1 VHLYIETPGCLDRS
15 EEAAGT
21 SDGQVDRDRRRRGAI
36 RVYLGYAPGCGTTTA
51 MLEEAARR
59 RARGG
64 DVVVGVVDA
73 RDREGVLADLEGLE
87 VVGDAMTLDTAAVL
101 ARQPEV
107 VCIDDLT
114 EGTTTAERRFAAARR
129 FAEAGIT
136 VVGTVQLGKLGAV
149 PDGPVLLDEAGLQAL
164 ADEIELVDVPPSI
177 LADRVRRGEIV
188 PADQVSE
195 ALATQYA
202 PDVLRAER
210 ERAFALVAEH
220 GERRLATYEG
230 ESADQL
236 GADPQPSILACAGPW
251 PGMESLLRR
260 AAALAAGVDG
270 VFRVAVVPSVEPG
283 PDERKLLADYAALTE
298 QLGGEFVALAG
309 PSPAAALA
317 GYASQQKVTQLVL
330 ARTRSNQ
337 AGRYPVLRELVRL
350 ARGVELH
357 VLPAEPD

>member
-1 VHLYIETPGCLDRS
+1 
-15 EEAAGT
+15 
-21 SDGQVDRDRRRRGAI
+21 
-36 RVYLGYAPGCGTTTA
+36 

-59 RARGG
+59 RARGA

-73 RDREGVLADLEGLE
+73 REREGVLADLEGLE
-87 VVGDAMTLDTAAVL
+87 LVGDATTLDTGAVL

-129 FAEAGIT
+129 LAEAGIT
-136 VVGTVQLGKLGAV
+136 VVGTVQLGKLGALLN
-149 PDGPVLLDEAGLQAL
+149 GPVLLDEAGLQAL

-188 PADQVSE
+188 PADQVAA
-195 ALATQYA
+195 ALATRYA

-220 GERRLATYEG
+220 GERRLAAYEG
-230 ESADQL
+230 ESVDQL
-236 GADPQPSILACAGPW
+236 GADRQPSILACAGPW

-270 VFRVAVVPSVEPG
+270 VFRVAVVPSAEPG
-283 PDERKLLADYAALTE
+283 PDESTLLAKYAALTE

-309 PSPAAALA
+309 ASPAAALA
-317 GYASQQKVTQLVL
+317 DYASQQKVTQLVL

-337 AGRYPVLRELVRL
+337 HGRYPVLRELVRL

-357 VLPAEPD
+357 VLPAEAD